1 MLRSDMVTLSP
12 DDHRAHGSTVPDT
25 AGHARRNES
34 SGSIIWPNRV
44 AESGNIAIL
53 LGASDS
59 GDLAAADSAN
69 QAANFQDAQGR

>member
-25 AGHARRNES
+25 VSHGRRNES
-34 SGSIIWPNRV
+34 SGYIIWPNRA
-44 AESGNIAIL
+44 AESGNMAFL
-53 LGASDS
+53 RGALDS